1 MPLAGLILG
10 SDDNAGLAGGLPALL
25 SVAGQTLIEY
35 QVRVAR
41 HCGAGH
47 IVVLVDQMPSALVA
61 AFDRLRADGIDIEIA
76 RDARDAADRIHPDE
90 ALLVMA
96 SGAVASRDM
105 VASIVAAPRPTLL
118 TLADTLG
125 NQGFERIDAQSRWA
139 GIALLDGK
147 LLRATSA
154 ILGDWT
160 LGPTLLRTAVQ
171 AGAAQQMVADGT
183 KVALLHDQ
191 VSAGAFSNSL
201 AGDVPRR
208 ATNWFARF
216 ISNPIARRITPLLL
230 ARKVPLDLMIILPLV
245 LLGSSLLLGL
255 TGWLSV
261 AFGIFLLAAVSA
273 TIATILISIS
283 AREARLLGWFDRLA
297 LPVCVVILIIA
308 GFGVDAN
315 GIDRSAIILAL
326 WGASLLL
333 LMTKSKAETSWY
345 ADAESAATIML
356 VASLSGLV
364 VIGLVVVILHGLISR
379 IGELGWLKRQITK
392 I

>member
-10 SDDNAGLAGGLPALL
+10 SDDSAGLTGGLPALL
-25 SVAGQTLIEY
+25 TVAGQTLIEY

-76 RDARDAADRIHPDE
+76 RDAGDAADRIHPDE

-96 SGAVASRDM
+96 SGAVASREM
-105 VASIVAAPRPTLL
+105 VASIAAAPRPTLL
-118 TLADTLG
+118 TLADTAA
-125 NQGFERIDAQSRWA
+125 NQGFERIDAHSRWA

-171 AGAAQQMVADGT
+171 AGAVQQMVSDGT

-191 VSAGAFSNSL
+191 ISAGIFSNSL

-216 ISNPIARRITPLLL
+216 ISNPIARRATPLLL
-230 ARKVPLDLMIILPLV
+230 ARKVPLDLMITLPLV
-245 LLGSSLLLGL
+245 LLGSSLLLAM
-255 TGWLSV
+255 TGWLTMGL
-261 AFGIFLLAAVSA
+261 GIFLFARVCAAVA
-273 TIATILISIS
+273 IILTSIS
-283 AREARLLGWFDRLA
+283 AREARLLDWFERLA
-297 LPVCVVILIIA
+297 LPVFLVMLIIA
-308 GFGVDAN
+308 SLDFN
-315 GIDRSAIILAL
+315 RIGIDRSAVVLAL

-333 LMTKSKAETSWY
+333 LTTGAQRENSWY
-345 ADAESAATIML
+345 ADTESAATVML
-356 VASLSGLV
+356 FASLFGYIL
-364 VIGLVVVILHGLISR
+364 IGLGVVVLHGLITR
-379 IGELGWLKRQITK
+379 IDELGWLKGQFTK